1 MKEERKEERQEGRS
15 EGGGKRGRNDNTFI
29 LSLFTNIYKEEKNLK
44 T

>member
-1 MKEERKEERQEGRS
+1 MKEERKEERQEGS